1 MAMTKF
7 ADQLFDDL
15 MQEFRPTLDSVE
27 LPAARARRTVPR
39 PVWLA
44 AGTVGM
50 AGAITAGVV
59 VLGGGTPAYA
69 VTQNTNGTVTVS
81 INELSG
87 VAGANDKLHTM
98 GEPVVVVPVRPGCVS
113 IASLPHVTGAH
124 QDTRASVDMTKGG
137 SITVDVRGVPAGATA
152 LVATS
157 TSPRGIA
164 LALALVT
171 GPIPSCV
178 SMPQPPPDGIV
189 SSGPNSGVRSS
200 TGGSGH

>member
-1 MAMTKF
+1 MTKF

-15 MQEFRPTLDSVE
+15 MQEFRPTLDSIE

-69 VTQNTNGTVTVS
+69 VTQNTDGTVTVS
-81 INELSG
+81 INQLSG
-87 VAGANDKLHTM
+87 VAGANDKLHNL

-113 IASLPHVTGAH
+113 ITSLPHVTGTH
-124 QDTRASVDMTKGG
+124 QDIRASVDMTKDG
-137 SITVDVRGVPAGATA
+137 SITVNVRGMPAGETA
-152 LVATS
+152 LLATS
-157 TSPRGIA
+157 SSPRGITF
-164 LALALVT
+164 ALALVK
-171 GPIPSCV
+171 GPVPSCV
-178 SMPQPPPDGIV
+178 SMPPPPPDGGIV
-189 SSGPNSGVRSS
+189 SGGPKSGASSS
-200 TGGSGH
+200 TVDPGH

>member
-1 MAMTKF
+1 MTKF

-15 MQEFRPTLDSVE
+15 MQEFRPTLESIE
-27 LPAARARRTVPR
+27 LPIARARRTVPR

-69 VTQNTNGTVTVS
+69 VTQNTDGTVTVS

-87 VAGANDKLHTM
+87 VAGANNKLHTM
-98 GEPVVVVPVRPGCVS
+98 GEPVVMVPVRPGCVS
-113 IASLPHVTGAH
+113 IASLPHDTGTH
-124 QDTRASVDMTKGG
+124 HDTRASVDMTNGG
-137 SITVDVRGVPAGATA
+137 SITVDVRGVPAGETA

-157 TSPRGIA
+157 SSSRGIT
-164 LALALVT
+164 LALALVK

-178 SMPQPPPDGIV
+178 SMPPPPPDGGIV
-189 SSGPNSGVRSS
+189 SGGPNSGVNSS
-200 TGGSGH
+200 TVDPGH